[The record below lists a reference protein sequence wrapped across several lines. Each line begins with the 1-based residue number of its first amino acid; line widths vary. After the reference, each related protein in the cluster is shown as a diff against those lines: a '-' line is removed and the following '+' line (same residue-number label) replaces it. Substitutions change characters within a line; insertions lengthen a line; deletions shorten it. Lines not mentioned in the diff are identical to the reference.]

1 MTLNEIAYNIA
12 DASGRATNAAY
23 IERLKFQIK
32 YYRSLLIRR
41 DQERNTYL
49 PDQFIQTLEAPISI
63 VNIAETIEFSAA
75 VNNQP
80 LHKSNSILPKPVR
93 LKRGVPFFEVAYFK
107 TVYTGKLKLRQVVA
121 VTEQVATT
129 YGTWQGSFSD
139 TQIGG
144 LSAGDTIT
152 LNNITTTS
160 EGGKEAVFSL
170 TSTVNAGSPITNAS
184 LTGLTITQGGSGYK
198 VGDRV
203 TLNLPTDD
211 LDSNGNNR
219 YGTSSIVYIITKE
232 DIDLD
237 SVLSRTKVP
246 LIPITP
252 GAYEYSYFTKF
263 NADAPKYFYQ
273 NGRIYTLNVP
283 ATNPHLGDDYV
294 LPTLFVRGIFED
306 VEELRSFTYIG
317 EPCYNDD
324 SAYPVTADM
333 IQQITQSIL
342 AAEYKLENI
351 QNDNNEIK
359 VNE

>member
-49 PDQFIQTLEAPISI
+49 PDQFIQTIEAPISL

-80 LHKSNSILPKPVR
+80 LHKSNAILPKPVR

-107 TVYTGKLKLRQVVA
+107 TTYNGKLNVRRIVA
-121 VTEQVATT
+121 VTDQVSTT
-129 YGTWQGSFSD
+129 FGTWEGSFLISG
-139 TQIGG
+139 TIAVGAAVT
-144 LSAGDTIT
+144 LS
-152 LNNITTTS
+152 NITSTNSNTQS
-160 EGGKEAVFSL
+160 GSGAVFQIIC
-170 TSTVNAGSPITNAS
+170 TTNNGATPITSIN
-184 LTGLTITQGGSGYK
+184 ITQGGTGYS
-198 VGDRV
+198 VGDKI
-203 TLNLPTDD
+203 TLNLPAEE
-211 LDSNGNNR
+211 R
-219 YGTSSIVYIITKE
+219 FGTSSITYTVTQA
-232 DIDLD
+232 DIDLT
-237 SVLSRTKVP
+237 SVKSRTKEG

-252 GAYEYSYFTKF
+252 GAYEYSYYTKF
-263 NADAPKYFYQ
+263 NANAPKYFYQ

-283 ATNPHLGDDYV
+283 TSDSNEGDAYT
-294 LPTLFVRGIFED
+294 LPTLFIRGIFED
-306 VEELRSFTYIG
+306 VEELKGFTYLG
-317 EPCYNDD
+317 EPCYNDN

>member
-49 PDQFIQTLEAPISI
+49 PDQFIQTIEAPISL

-80 LHKSNSILPKPVR
+80 LHKSNAILPKPVR

-107 TVYTGKLKLRQVVA
+107 TTYNGKLNVRRIVA
-121 VTEQVATT
+121 VTGQLSTT
-129 YGTWQGSFSD
+129 FGTWEGSFLISG
-139 TQIGG
+139 TIAAGASVT
-144 LSAGDTIT
+144 LS
-152 LNNITTTS
+152 NITSTNSNTQS
-160 EGGKEAVFSL
+160 GSGAVFQIIC
-170 TSTVNAGSPITNAS
+170 TTNNGSTPITSIN
-184 LTGLTITQGGSGYK
+184 ITQGGTGYS
-198 VGDRV
+198 VGDKI
-203 TLNLPTDD
+203 TLNLPAEE
-211 LDSNGNNR
+211 R
-219 YGTSSIVYIITKE
+219 FGTSSVTYTVTQA
-232 DIDLD
+232 DIDLT
-237 SVLSRTKVP
+237 SVKSRTKEG

-252 GAYEYSYFTKF
+252 GAYEYSYYTKF
-263 NADAPKYFYQ
+263 NANAPKYFYQ

-283 ATNPHLGDDYV
+283 TSDSNEGDAYT
-294 LPTLFVRGIFED
+294 LPTLFIRGIFED
-306 VEELRSFTYIG
+306 VEELKGFTYLG
-317 EPCYNDD
+317 EPCYNDNK
-324 SAYPVTADM
+324 AYPVTADM